1 MNTFE
6 CYIKNMYPHSII
18 KYVNGKTIVLTEK
31 GINFSFVCKN
41 GYYNIDFVYVFD
53 EVKCKGI
60 FNDFV
65 NNLLK
70 SKCNV
75 KMINIVS
82 GVVNQVLKKYCVN
95 VISKM
100 ECIEIPVISFKINP
114 ESKIEYSEEELD
126 AIDNEEEEFLINDDG
141 FYEDYVIS
149 VA

>member
-6 CYIKNMYPHSII
+6 NYIKNKYPHSII

-31 GINFSFVCKN
+31 GINFYFVYKN

-70 SKCNV
+70 SKHNV

-82 GVVNQVLKKYCVN
+82 DVVNQVLKKYCVN

-100 ECIEIPVISFKINP
+100 ECIEIPAISFKINS
-114 ESKIEYSEEELD
+114 ESKIDYSEEELD
-126 AIDNEEEEFLINDDG
+126 AIDNEEEEFLIDDDG
-141 FYEDYVIS
+141 FYEDYVVS